1 MKKKTRFVL
10 VAVMCGAAGA
20 YAMAGGNTGQSGG
33 ETPAGEVTA
42 PEMVPLKPELPKPL
56 FAGTPVPVKL
66 PNLENRDEPRGEI
79 MVPEGTELLS
89 KNKPVSA
96 SDPFPVIGELEMVTD
111 DDKSGDAGHFVEL
124 GPGVQWVQIDLEQ
137 KAELHAILLWHFHR
151 QARAYHDVI
160 VQVSDDPDFI
170 EGVQT
175 IFNND
180 HDNSAGMGAGTDPA
194 YIETYEGRM
203 IDPMGVEGRYVRLYS
218 NGNTSDEM
226 NHYVEVSV
234 YGIP

>member
-1 MKKKTRFVL
+1 MKKKTLLVL
-10 VAVMCGAAGA
+10 MTVICGTAGA
-20 YAMAGGNTGQSGG
+20 YAMAGGNTGQGGG
-33 ETPAGEVTA
+33 EKPEGEVAA
-42 PEMVPLKPELPKPL
+42 PEMVRLKPELPKPL

-66 PNLENRDEPRGEI
+66 PNLESRDEPRGEI
-79 MVPEGTELLS
+79 MVPGGTQLLS
-89 KNKPVSA
+89 ENKPVSA
-96 SDPFPVIGELEMVTD
+96 SDPFPVIGELEMVSD
-111 DDKSGDAGHFVEL
+111 GDKSGEAGHFVEL

-137 KAELHAILLWHFHR
+137 KAELHAILVWHFHR